1 MTAKPDPKLFK
12 GFYSGP
18 QGKVTLHGSMLV
30 EALLL
35 FETVLVEDRSILDL
49 LAADYTWLNAR
60 LAKLYDIDVAALA
73 GKTGHSNVLIDAK
86 QNSQW
91 LRVALKD
98 QRRGGYMTMAGP
110 LTVTSLP
117 LRTSPVKRGAWL
129 LETLFNRPP
138 QEPKI
143 AFALKD
149 EQQSRTAPQTVRE
162 RFEQHRDKPACYS
175 CHVRLDPPGFA
186 LERFDAIGSWR
197 EKDGTQPVDARA
209 EWNGTPFDG
218 PAEYKA
224 LLVQQ
229 PHEFTRGFIE
239 HLLSYALGRPLE
251 IYDMPVVAKIEG
263 AAKAE
268 GWKLSRVIVEI
279 TQSYPFTHIR
289 STP

>member
-1 MTAKPDPKLFK
+1 
-12 GFYSGP
+12 
-18 QGKVTLHGSMLV
+18 
-30 EALLL
+30 
-35 FETVLVEDRSILDL
+35 
-49 LAADYTWLNAR
+49 
-60 LAKLYDIDVAALA
+60 VAELA
-73 GKTGHSNVLIDAK
+73 GKTGNSNVLIDAK
-86 QNSQW
+86 QNSKW
-91 LRVALKD
+91 LRVPLKD
-98 QRRGGYMTMAGP
+98 KRRGGYMTMGGP

-149 EQQSRTAPQTVRE
+149 EPQSQIAPQTVRA

-197 EKDGTQPVDARA
+197 EKDGSKPVDARA

-218 PAEYKA
+218 PAAYKA
-224 LLVQQ
+224 LLAQN

-239 HLLSYALGRPLE
+239 HLLSYALGRSLE
-251 IYDMPVVAKIEG
+251 VYDMPVVARIED
-263 AAKAE
+263 AAKSD
-268 GWKLSRVIVEI
+268 GWKFSRVIVEI
-279 TQSYPFTHIR
+279 AMSYPFTHIR